1 MSSLT
6 YPRFE
11 MQNYLKLDGS
21 DSYWAQTLFRYRV
34 RMASY
39 GDNFKGSH
47 SPIMCPL
54 CGVHIDS
61 QINSFEKWQEIQKK
75 VKSPWKISRHFQ
87 FKCYQQ
93 TCRNTQTDWQSEG
106 TNDASI
112 TNVN

>member
-6 YPRFE
+6 YHRFE

-21 DSYWAQTLFRYRV
+21 DSYGAQTLFRYRV

-75 VKSPWKISRHFQ
+75 VKAHGK
-87 FKCYQQ
+87 YQDIFSS
-93 TCRNTQTDWQSEG
+93 NV
-106 TNDASI
+106 TNKLVETLKQIDE
-112 TNVN
+112 VREQMMQV